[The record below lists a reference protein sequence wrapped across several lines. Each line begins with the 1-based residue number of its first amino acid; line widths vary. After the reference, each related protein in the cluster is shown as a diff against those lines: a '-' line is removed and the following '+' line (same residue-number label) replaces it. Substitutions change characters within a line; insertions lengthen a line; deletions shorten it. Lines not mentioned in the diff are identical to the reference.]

1 MVEVETKGKGKKV
14 EKKKEEAV
22 VVVAPSGPDDPPPF
36 YDDSKTQF
44 VSRWVVPPFGS
55 VQFKVRFRS
64 LKEGRFDSSLAFEV
78 VGTSQ
83 TVTLFCQGNCEV
95 PKISTDPRSI
105 FMRRVKSIPLSPQPP
120 PSKRFCTAENCYS
133 FGPLQLFKKAAWR
146 LFAPGS
152 RPSTPAV
159 PAASPPPKAAK
170 KGAPAEPPAPVLTPE
185 QELQMYKL
193 VLQTN
198 SDVMRLT
205 NDGRFK
211 CTVTLKLLPDSS
223 SLALAPAASGSRPS
237 TPAPA
242 AAAGGAGSE
251 VFYLDWYPPPA
262 PQPFTVCLSL
272 HLDLPIHLVTSFH
285 SYRHT
290 LTLQLLNTS
299 PTLSTP
305 STSIDLEEGET
316 KEVRIWAF
324 PESIKEYTRTV
335 SLTVSTPGCTNPTPI
350 EFPLSCHGVEPVR

>member
-1 MVEVETKGKGKKV
+1 MTPSDRSTTTQANPVVEVEVKGKGKKV

-22 VVVAPSGPDDPPPF
+22 VVVAPIGPDDPPLF
-36 YDDSKTQF
+36 YDDSQTRF
-44 VSRWVVPPFGS
+44 VSRWVVPPFAS

-64 LKEGRFDSSLAFEV
+64 LNEGRFDSSLAFEV

-105 FMRRVKSIPLSPQPP
+105 FMRRVKSMPLSPQPP

-152 RPSTPAV
+152 RPSTPVV
-159 PAASPPPKAAK
+159 PAASPPAKAAK
-170 KGAPAEPPAPVLTPE
+170 KGVAPVEPPAPALTPE

-205 NDGRFK
+205 NDGKFK
-211 CTVTLKLLPDSS
+211 CTVALKLLPDPA
-223 SLALAPAASGSRPS
+223 SLALVPAAAGSRPS

-242 AAAGGAGSE
+242 AATGGAGNE
-251 VFYLDWYPPPA
+251 VFFLDWYPPPLT
-262 PQPFTVCLSL
+262 PLSL
-272 HLDLPIHLVTSFH
+272 ARIHQHTLSIHPFPLILIQ
-285 SYRHT
+285 T
-290 LTLQLLNTS
+290 LTLSQHL
-299 PTLSTP
+299 
-305 STSIDLEEGET
+305 D
-316 KEVRIWAF
+316 R
-324 PESIKEYTRTV
+324 
-335 SLTVSTPGCTNPTPI
+335 PGGGRDQGGPRVGLPRERQRVCADR
-350 EFPLSCHGVEPVR
+350 LAHGVHPWMRQPHPDRVPPLLLRR

>member
-1 MVEVETKGKGKKV
+1 MKGKGKKV

-22 VVVAPSGPDDPPPF
+22 VVVAPLGPDDPPLF
-36 YDDSKTQF
+36 YDDSKTSF
-44 VSRWVVPPFGS
+44 VSRWVVPPFAS

-78 VGTSQ
+78 VGTNQ

-105 FMRRVKSIPLSPQPP
+105 FMRRIKSMPLSPQPP

-152 RPSTPAV
+152 RPSTPVV
-159 PAASPPPKAAK
+159 PVVASPPAKAAK
-170 KGAPAEPPAPVLTPE
+170 KGAAPAEPAAAPLTPE

-205 NDGRFK
+205 NDGKFK
-211 CTVTLKLLPDSS
+211 CTVALKLLPDSS
-223 SLALAPAASGSRPS
+223 SLALTPAATSGSRPS

-242 AAAGGAGSE
+242 STGGVAGNE
-251 VFYLDWYPPPA
+251 VFFLDW
-262 PQPFTVCLSL
+262 
-272 HLDLPIHLVTSFH
+272 
-285 SYRHT
+285 
-290 LTLQLLNTS
+290 
-299 PTLSTP
+299 
-305 STSIDLEEGET
+305 
-316 KEVRIWAF
+316 
-324 PESIKEYTRTV
+324 
-335 SLTVSTPGCTNPTPI
+335 
-350 EFPLSCHGVEPVR
+350 